1 MSVAVGALRQR
12 IGWTQERLAAAVD
25 KSLGRQRL
33 TRHTTISKWEIG
45 IDGPSPIH
53 RMALAKIAAKQG
65 HTDLAS
71 IFRAPVARANDRSD
85 ESAE

>member
-1 MSVAVGALRQR
+1 MRIAVRALRDR

-33 TRHTTISKWEIG
+33 TRHSTISKWELG

-65 HTDLAS
+65 LTDLAS
-71 IFRAPVARANDRSD
+71 IFRAPTARENERSD
-85 ESAE
+85 ESPG